1 MFNYVWRR
9 SSLDINDYYLI
20 EDRLLRALPLLVWF
34 QQELTYPVL
43 RAFLFD
49 EFLYISN
56 NMFYYIVLNQGFFL
70 LSNVTLKFQA
80 FFTLTGTSLL
90 AMYTDRQ
97 LEISLLMTKN
107 SIMCVSFFLQ
117 NNMYLHIFF
126 LVSGNVLVETDGVI
140 VIYSLSIKQD
150 SKPIIIFKKSLYF
163 LLFLHLPPQLSK
175 SVNL

>member
-1 MFNYVWRR
+1 MMNHSHALPCCGTIGDDSFHGIFLLNNFRFLMFNYVWRR

-107 SIMCVSFFLQ
+107 SIMCVSSFLQ

-126 LVSGNVLVETDGVI
+126 L
-140 VIYSLSIKQD
+140 
-150 SKPIIIFKKSLYF
+150 F
-163 LLFLHLPPQLSK
+163 LAMC
-175 SVNL
+175 